1 MSQQQLSDIL
11 YAQWALLWPLN
22 PQERRRVIAEVAA
35 DYEFQI
41 QLEAVAIEMEL
52 V

>member
-1 MSQQQLSDIL
+1 MSEQHLADL
-11 YAQWALLWPLN
+11 LKAQWDLLWPLN

-41 QLEAVAIEMEL
+41 QLDAVAEEMAHA
-52 V
+52 